1 MNVTGDIRVGIGGWT
16 FEPWRGVFYPDRLPQ
31 KQELAFASRKVTA
44 IEINGTFY
52 GSQKPESFAKWHDET
67 PDDFV
72 FSLKGPRFT
81 TNRRVLAE
89 AGESV
94 SRFVASGIARLK
106 AKLGPINWQMAATK
120 TFQQEDF
127 EAFLALLP
135 READGLALRHV
146 VEVRHQ
152 SFMVP
157 EFVGLL
163 RRYGVGAVFADE
175 PDYPHFFDPTAD
187 FVYLRLQC
195 AHEAEPVGYAP
206 EVLDA
211 WARRASIWASGGIPD
226 DLPRI
231 DGGAVIPQQP
241 RDVFI
246 FMINGHKPKA
256 PAAAMAL
263 IERLN
268 GPAA

>member
-1 MNVTGDIRVGIGGWT
+1 MAGKGAIRVGIGGWT

-31 KQELAFASRKVTA
+31 KDELAYASGKVTA

-67 PDDFV
+67 PDGFV
-72 FSLKGPRFT
+72 FSLKGPRFA

-89 AGESV
+89 AGDSV
-94 SRFVASGIARLK
+94 NRFIGSGIDRLK

-120 TFQQEDF
+120 AFQPEDF

-135 READGLALRHV
+135 KEAAGFGLRHV
-146 VEVRHQ
+146 VEVRHP

-157 EFVGLL
+157 EFVALL
-163 RRYGVGAVFADE
+163 RRYGVAAVFADE
-175 PDYPHFFDPTAD
+175 PDYPFFFDPTAD
-187 FVYLRLQC
+187 FVYVRLQC
-195 AHEAEPVGYAP
+195 AQEAEPVGYAP
-206 EVLDA
+206 QVLDA
-211 WARRASIWASGGIPD
+211 WASHAAVWAAGGVPG

-231 DGGAVIPQQP
+231 DASTVIPPEP

-256 PAAAMAL
+256 PAAAMSL
-263 IERLN
+263 IERI
-268 GPAA
+268 GEP